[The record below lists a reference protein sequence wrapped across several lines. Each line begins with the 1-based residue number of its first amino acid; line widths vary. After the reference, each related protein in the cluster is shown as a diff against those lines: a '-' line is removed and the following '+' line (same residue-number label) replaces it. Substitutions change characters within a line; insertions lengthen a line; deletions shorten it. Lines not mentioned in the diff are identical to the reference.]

1 MDWAEVQGPSCKH
14 YRPLQSLPQRLATTQ
29 NQMDKRKDSSL
40 LAPRGR
46 RVEPWQLRLGEAALS
61 LLKNLSSFIPKIMLM
76 DVNTAGHVG
85 LHAWIEN
92 QPLDAILK
100 ASPEVTSL
108 FPGFPLLG
116 LSLFVR
122 LLSLCLAG
130 ELAPILLLSS
140 LCSNRSSSRPSGA
153 WREQQRSTSPPARH
167 PSSQPCF

>member
-1 MDWAEVQGPSCKH
+1 
-14 YRPLQSLPQRLATTQ
+14 
-29 NQMDKRKDSSL
+29 
-40 LAPRGR
+40 
-46 RVEPWQLRLGEAALS
+46 
-61 LLKNLSSFIPKIMLM
+61 MLTL
-76 DVNTAGHVG
+76 NAGHVG

-140 LCSNRSSSRPSGA
+140 SCSNWSNSRPLGA
-153 WREQQRSTSPPARH
+153 WREQPRSTSPPARH
-167 PSSQPCF
+167 PSPQQCF